1 MTHRAGP
8 ALRLVIAE
16 DAVVVREGLVGLLT
30 DRGLEVAAAVG
41 DPAALLSAVDR
52 TRPDAVVADIR
63 MPPTQRDEGLRA
75 AAELRRRYPRL
86 GILLFSQYIETSYA
100 HTLLAD
106 GPAGIG
112 YLLKDRVLDVDD
124 FVEAL
129 HRVVDGGTAL
139 DPDVVSRLLGAR
151 PALDVLTPRE
161 HETLS
166 HMAAGL
172 TNAGIGAR
180 MGISQRA
187 VEKHTA
193 TIFEKLDIPRTTAAH
208 RRVRAVLRFLEG
220 REGAPR

>member
-1 MTHRAGP
+1 MTNRTGP

-41 DPAALLSAVDR
+41 DPAALLAAVDR
-52 TRPDAVVADIR
+52 TLPDAVVADIR

-75 AAELRRRYPRL
+75 AAELRRRHPRL

-151 PALDVLTPRE
+151 PALDALTPRE

-172 TNAGIGAR
+172 TNAAIGAR

-193 TIFEKLDIPRTTAAH
+193 TIFEKLDLPRTTAAH
-208 RRVRAVLRFLEG
+208 RRVRAVLRYLEA